1 MTIFGAAI
9 TAIFSDPNMS
19 ELAEYRS
26 GGADPAIPVRVIKVA
41 PDNVQE
47 FNAGRFV
54 RETIF
59 LDVRLSEV
67 AQPERGD
74 TFTIAGAVFEVL
86 GDPARDTER
95 LVWKVEAREQDAV

>member
-19 ELAEYRS
+19 EAAEYRS
-26 GGADPAIPVRVIKVA
+26 GGADPSTIVRVIKTA
-41 PDNVQE
+41 PDTVQE

-59 LDVRLSEV
+59 LDVRVSEV
-67 AQPERGD
+67 PTPEKGD
-74 TFTIAGAVFEVL
+74 TFTIGSALFEVL
-86 GDPARDTER
+86 GEPARDTER
-95 LVWKVEAREQDAV
+95 LVWKIEARERDAV

>member
-19 ELAEYRS
+19 EAADYRS
-26 GGADPAIPVRVIKVA
+26 GGADPATTVRVIKVA
-41 PDNVQE
+41 PDTVQE

-59 LDVRLSEV
+59 LDVRVSEV
-67 AQPERGD
+67 ALPARGD
-74 TFTIAGAVFEVL
+74 TFTIGEAIFEVL

-95 LVWKVEAREQDAV
+95 LVWKVEARERDAV